1 MPTRASKRGR
11 GPEDEGIASALRA
24 VEQLT
29 GGELVEKPKNK
40 HAQALSKLG
49 ASKGGQARAAK
60 LSAKRRSAIALK
72 AASARWGKKGA

>member
-1 MPTRASKRGR
+1 MPTRASKGK
-11 GPEDEGIASALRA
+11 GPEDQGIASALRA

-60 LSAKRRSAIALK
+60 LSAAKRKAIALK
-72 AASARWGKKGA
+72 AASARWGKKKDR